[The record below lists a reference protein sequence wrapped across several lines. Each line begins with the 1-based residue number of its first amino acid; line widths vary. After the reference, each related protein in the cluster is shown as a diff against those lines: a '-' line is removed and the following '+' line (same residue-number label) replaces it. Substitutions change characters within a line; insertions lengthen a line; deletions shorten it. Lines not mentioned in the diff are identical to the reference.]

1 MSSEPTSEAVSGPI
15 YLDYAA
21 SHPMTPEALTAYAQ
35 AAVLAGNPASVH
47 GAGQAAR
54 EKLEEGRA
62 QVAAVLGIDPRN
74 LVANSGGTEGDNHVL
89 LGIAQDWQARQGK
102 PGHLVTTLTEHSAV
116 LTPARWLE
124 QQGWEVTFLAPDAYG
139 RYSPEQ
145 LREALREDTALVSI
159 HHANNELGTV
169 QDTPALAAVAN
180 ERGIPYHSDAVQ
192 APGVLAVNL
201 PAWGVTFATFS
212 AHKWGGPRGV
222 GFLYVKRGTQLSAVT
237 LGGGQEGGLRP
248 GTQNT
253 AGVYAAGVALTHAEA
268 AREATF
274 AHLSAMRERFLAGL
288 GGIAGLRVNH
298 PQGGSPKVANVTI
311 PGADGE
317 ALLMNLDMLGVSAS
331 AGSACSA
338 GTMQPSHVLTAIGL
352 NEADARASLRFS
364 FGAATTA
371 AEVDAAAAALTQAAE
386 WSRVE

>member
-1 MSSEPTSEAVSGPI
+1 MI

-21 SHPMTPEALTAYAQ
+21 SHPMTPVALTAYAQ
-35 AAVLAGNPASVH
+35 GAALPGNPASVH

-62 QVAAVLGIDPRN
+62 RVAAVLGVDART

-89 LGIAQDWQARQGK
+89 LGMAARWLEQHGQ
-102 PGHLVTTLTEHSAV
+102 PGHLVTTQTEHSAV
-116 LTPARWLE
+116 LAPARMLAA
-124 QQGWEVTFLAPDAYG
+124 QGWQVTFLAPDPGGHYA
-139 RYSPEQ
+139 PAQ
-145 LREALREDTALVSI
+145 LAAALRDDTALVSI

-169 QDTPALAAVAN
+169 QDTPALAALAAA
-180 ERGIPYHSDAVQ
+180 RGIPYHTDAVQ
-192 APGVLAVNL
+192 APGVLPVRL
-201 PAWGVTFATFS
+201 DEWGVTFASFS

-222 GFLYVKRGTQLSAVT
+222 GFLYVGRGTDLPPLT

-253 AGVYAAGVALTHAEA
+253 AGIYAAGVALTEAEA

-274 AHLSAMRERFLAGL
+274 AHLTHLREAFVAAVGD
-288 GGIAGLRVNH
+288 IPGLRFNH
-298 PQGGSPKVANVTI
+298 PPGASPRIVNLTL

-317 ALLMNLDMLGVSAS
+317 ALLMNLDMLGISAS

-338 GTMQPSHVLTAIGL
+338 GTMQPSHVLSAIGL
-352 NEADARASLRFS
+352 PEAEARASLRFS
-364 FGAATTA
+364 FGAATTLDEVTA
-371 AEVDAAAAALTQAAE
+371 ATEALRQAAA
-386 WSRVE
+386 WSRGSG